1 MVMRKFRKSL
11 DNGAP
16 PNGGDADDPPSS
28 AVNSPRAPRK
38 SKGPSLPEGL
48 NDGAVEGQ
56 GGYFYFIYSIIM
68 YLLYTNYRSGR
79 RPPRVA
85 GDQPA
90 EEVAQPQRGDGRHA
104 HGLPPAE
111 QQGQAL
117 RR

>member
-1 MVMRKFRKSL
+1 MMHVFHVGEPLRIKMIHLNHSFPPTRPDDLYFQQQYSPMVMRKFRKSL

-56 GGYFYFIYSIIM
+56 GGL
-68 YLLYTNYRSGR
+68 YLLYYYYLLIIKNK
-79 RPPRVA
+79 
-85 GDQPA
+85 
-90 EEVAQPQRGDGRHA
+90 
-104 HGLPPAE
+104 
-111 QQGQAL
+111 
-117 RR
+117 

>member
-48 NDGAVEGQ
+48 NDGAGEGQ
-56 GGYFYFIYSIIM
+56 G
-68 YLLYTNYRSGR
+68 SGG
-79 RPPRVA
+79 V
-85 GDQPA
+85 
-90 EEVAQPQRGDGRHA
+90 
-104 HGLPPAE
+104 PPASPATNRRRRSRNPNE
-111 QQGQAL
+111 ETDGTLMDFLQQSNKDRLSVGEWSNSI
-117 RR
+117 